1 MNKDKLNSENFI
13 YQKVGKESGFTV
25 SLNYFEEIEN
35 DFSIRLFQDENIK
48 KKSFE
53 IPSDYFDNLEEKI
66 TRKIELKQRKEKL
79 ISFKK
84 LALKI
89 IPISAAASIILFIGV
104 NSFNYNKTNLIDFS
118 SITNNE
124 IENWLMNNSNSI
136 NDEDINSLIY
146 YDNSLDDD
154 LEFTYIDNLKIENYI
169 YTDYDLIIIN
179 ELY

>member
-1 MNKDKLNSENFI
+1 M
-13 YQKVGKESGFTV
+13 
-25 SLNYFEEIEN
+25 
-35 DFSIRLFQDENIK
+35 
-48 KKSFE
+48 
-53 IPSDYFDNLEEKI
+53 
-66 TRKIELKQRKEKL
+66 
-79 ISFKK
+79 
-84 LALKI
+84 ALKI

-146 YDNSLDDD
+146 DVNSLDDD